1 MVDTD
6 VKIGIVSLF
15 VTVSV
20 ILSFLANISCSAVSF
35 YSSLSGGITLQFGVY
50 LRKGTDV
57 WGWGDDLNTYKT
69 CINYDGDDMNPD
81 AKWKTAKAFTIFAIV
96 FGSILPCVSCF
107 MPNLEKP
114 IGACM
119 LLVCLFQGLTL
130 LLLDSNLCKNNNVVN
145 TLNAKIP
152 EGSEEFK
159 FPDECSRDWGYNS
172 NIACVVFWFFTA
184 VLMIA
189 LPTSDNAGGTEEVAQ
204 KDEEASPAETELKEM
219 DVEEPFQEE
228 ADVVDGSVGDS
239 DH

>member
-1 MVDTD
+1 MVDSD
-6 VKIGIVSLF
+6 VKFGIVSLF

-35 YSSLSGGITLQFGVY
+35 YSPLNGGTTLEFGVY
-50 LRKGTDV
+50 LRRGTAV
-57 WGWGDDLNTYKT
+57 WEWGNDLYVSKT

-96 FGSILPCVSCF
+96 FGSILPCISCC

-130 LLLDSNLCKNNNVVN
+130 LLLDSNLCKNNNLIN
-145 TLNAKIP
+145 NLNAEIP
-152 EGSEEFK
+152 EGSEEFL

-189 LPTSDNAGGTEEVAQ
+189 LPTSDNAGGTEEVAPQ
-204 KDEEASPAETELKEM
+204 DEEASPDETELKEM
-219 DVEEPFQEE
+219 DEEKPFQEE
-228 ADVVDGSVGDS
+228 AAVDDGSVEKS
-239 DH
+239 DP

>member
-1 MVDTD
+1 MVDSD

-15 VTVSV
+15 VAVSV

-35 YSSLSGGITLQFGVY
+35 YSTLSGGTTLEFGVY
-50 LRKGTDV
+50 LRRGTVV
-57 WGWGDDLNTYKT
+57 WEWGDDFYASKT

-81 AKWKTAKAFTIFAIV
+81 AKWKTVKAFTIFAIV

-130 LLLDSNLCKNNNVVN
+130 LLLDSNLCKNNNIIN

-152 EGSEEFK
+152 PGSEEFL

-189 LPTSDNAGGTEEVAQ
+189 LPTSDNIGGTEEVAPQ
-204 KDEEASPAETELKEM
+204 DEEASPDETELKEM
-219 DVEEPFQEE
+219 DEEKPFQEE
-228 ADVVDGSVGDS
+228 AAVNDGSVGDS